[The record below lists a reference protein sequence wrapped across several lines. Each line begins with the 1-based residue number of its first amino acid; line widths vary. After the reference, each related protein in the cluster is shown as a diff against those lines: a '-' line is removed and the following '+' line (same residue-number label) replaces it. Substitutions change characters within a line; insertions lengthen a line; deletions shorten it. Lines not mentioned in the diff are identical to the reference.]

1 MHTFFCCIAVCLL
14 GLSGLPPTSFAAS
27 PSSPSDADAKAQV
40 AAAYQLLETA
50 SADPAKA
57 RAAAACLEAA
67 YAAGDPGAAAARGQ
81 LALSGLSEPA
91 GRSDPTLALHWF
103 AKAAAAGSPQ
113 GDLGMGLALLLGEG
127 AQQDHYW
134 AYWRLVR
141 ARLRPGLT
149 PEEAK
154 RAAVAAEMAAK
165 SITQAERAAIE
176 ANLAGAGT
184 K

>member
-1 MHTFFCCIAVCLL
+1 
-14 GLSGLPPTSFAAS
+14 
-27 PSSPSDADAKAQV
+27 
-40 AAAYQLLETA
+40 
-50 SADPAKA
+50 
-57 RAAAACLEAA
+57 
-67 YAAGDPGAAAARGQ
+67 
-81 LALSGLSEPA
+81 
-91 GRSDPTLALHWF
+91 
-103 AKAAAAGSPQ
+103 
-113 GDLGMGLALLLGEG
+113 MGLALLLGEG

-149 PEEAK
+149 PEEAE

-176 ANLAGAGT
+176 ANLAGAGA